1 MHYGGTHQ
9 PRSALSIADRGNGRS
24 GRPRG
29 SRFANWNMNNTLRF
43 VMALVVT
50 ILLMLTFR
58 ALVFTVYTVSGTT
71 LEPCF
76 ADGDRVLVNRWSYG
90 LRTGGGGMF
99 RYARWVGSR
108 IERGDLAVFNNPA
121 DTARRISAKKAL
133 AYYCTGVPG
142 DTIRIGGARV
152 VVPGKDTPCR
162 VTPANARLL
171 CFLYNRFEG
180 RKASVS
186 GGRLYVDGKETKC
199 ATLAN
204 DYYWFSS
211 GRASDRSDSRSFGLV
226 PETHVIG
233 KVAML
238 LYSTDKSK
246 PFTHRLRKDRFLLII
261 RK

>member
-1 MHYGGTHQ
+1 
-9 PRSALSIADRGNGRS
+9 
-24 GRPRG
+24 
-29 SRFANWNMNNTLRF
+29 
-43 VMALVVT
+43 MALAAT
-50 ILLMLTFR
+50 IVLMLAFR
-58 ALVFTVYTVSGTT
+58 ALAFTVYTVRGTA

-76 ADGDRVLVNRWSYG
+76 VDGDRVLVNRWSYG
-90 LRTGGGGMF
+90 LRTGGGTFF
-99 RYARWVGSR
+99 RYARWAPSQV
-108 IERGDLAVFNNPA
+108 ERGDLVIFNNPA
-121 DTARRISAKKAL
+121 DTLHEIADRDVL

-142 DTIRIGGARV
+142 DTIRIGCARV

-162 VTPANARLL
+162 VTPTNARLL

-180 RKASVS
+180 RNATVS

>member
-1 MHYGGTHQ
+1 
-9 PRSALSIADRGNGRS
+9 
-24 GRPRG
+24 
-29 SRFANWNMNNTLRF
+29 MNNTLKF

-58 ALVFTVYTVSGTT
+58 ALVFTVYTVSGNA

-76 ADGDRVLVNRWSYG
+76 VDGDRVLVDRWSYG
-90 LRTGGGGMF
+90 LRGGGGGTF
-99 RYARWVGSR
+99 RYARWFGSR

-142 DTIRIGGARV
+142 DTVRIGGASV
-152 VVPGKDTPCR
+152 VVPGKDTHCR
-162 VTPANARLL
+162 VTPGNARLL
-171 CFLYNRFEG
+171 CFLYNNFEG
-180 RKASVS
+180 RKASVN

-211 GRASDRSDSRSFGLV
+211 GRPGDLSDSHTFGLV

-238 LYSTDKSK
+238 LYSIDKSK
-246 PFTHRLRKDRFLLII
+246 SVPHRLRKGRNLLII

>member
-99 RYARWVGSR
+99 RYARWIGSR

-152 VVPGKDTPCR
+152 VVPGTDMHCR

-180 RKASVS
+180 RKASVN

-211 GRASDRSDSRSFGLV
+211 GRAGDRSDSRSFGLV